1 MTSHLLPGTTRF
13 LSSVVMFVLFV
24 VPATRAR
31 TTTPLTGVYNGKYTC
46 GQGTTNLKLSL
57 TVSPAGDISG
67 LFTFYL
73 PPGTQKQGYTYSLH
87 GQYNPQT
94 AKIALTP
101 VRWETE
107 HPANFIMVG
116 MNRTFGSN
124 ELTGT
129 ITGGACSTFNVERSQ
144 AESTRRGI
152 RTALSASL
160 CSGCLTAGWK
170 SAR

>member
-1 MTSHLLPGTTRF
+1 MTSDLMLGTTRF
-13 LSSVVMFVLFV
+13 LSCVVVVVLFV
-24 VPATRAR
+24 VPATRAQS
-31 TTTPLTGVYNGKYTC
+31 TTALTGVYNGKYTC

-87 GQYNPQT
+87 GRYNPHT
-94 AKIALTP
+94 AKLALTP

-116 MNRTFGSN
+116 MNGTYGSN

-129 ITGGACSTFNVERSQ
+129 ITGWRLQ
-144 AESTRRGI
+144 YI
-152 RTALSASL
+152 
-160 CSGCLTAGWK
+160 
-170 SAR
+170 